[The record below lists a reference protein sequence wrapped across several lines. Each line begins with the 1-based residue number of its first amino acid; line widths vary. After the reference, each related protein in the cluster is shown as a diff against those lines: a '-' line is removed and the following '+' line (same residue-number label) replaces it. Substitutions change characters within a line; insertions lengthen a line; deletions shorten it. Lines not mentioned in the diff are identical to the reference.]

1 VERQADVIVIGAGIV
16 GMATALFLSRAGAA
30 VTVLERDAIA
40 CGASGAAAGIL
51 STFSPVARPPAYE
64 ALAQE
69 GLRLH
74 RVLASE
80 LRNATGADVRF
91 APLTILYPAFT
102 ASEARE
108 LRLQALPAT
117 AAAGSIV
124 RWLEAEEAH
133 AAEPRLSRR
142 ALGALAV
149 TEQARVDAYR
159 LTVALAQAA
168 EQRGVTIRYAEV
180 TGLTTEQRRVTGVRL
195 GGSVVRARQVVLAGG
210 PWTGL
215 MAPWVGQPLPVTPL
229 RGQILRLQAGEPP
242 LRTCIMYGKNYL
254 LDKGD
259 GLTVVGTTEE
269 AVGFRPRPTRG
280 GRAAVLAAVLK
291 LAPSL
296 GEAAVVQHT
305 ACLRPLSADGMPLI
319 GTVPGIDGLVVAAG
333 HGRQGILLGPITGQ
347 LAAALALGMPPLL
360 SLTDFAPGRFRTLAG

>member
-1 VERQADVIVIGAGIV
+1 
-16 GMATALFLSRAGAA
+16 MATALYLSRAGAA

-40 CGASGAAAGIL
+40 SGASGAAAGIL
-51 STFSPVARPPAYE
+51 STFSPRARPPAYE
-64 ALAQE
+64 ALAQA

-74 RVLASE
+74 RVLAAE
-80 LRNATGADVRF
+80 LRDASGADVRF

-108 LRLQALPAT
+108 LQSQAVSGT
-117 AAAGSIV
+117 DAAGSHV
-124 RWLEAEEAH
+124 RWLEAAEAQ
-133 AAEPRLSRR
+133 ACEPRLSPR

-149 TEQARVDAYR
+149 SDQARVDAYT

-168 EQRGVTIRYAEV
+168 EQQGVTIRYAEV
-180 TGLTTEQRRVTGVRL
+180 TGLLTDQRRVTGVRL
-195 GGSVVRARQVVLAGG
+195 AGSVVHAERVVLAGG
-210 PWTGL
+210 PWTGA
-215 MAPWVGQPLPVTPL
+215 MAAWVGQPLPVTPL
-229 RGQILRLQAGEPP
+229 RGQIVRLRVPDPP
-242 LRTCIMYGKNYL
+242 LQTCIMYGKDYL

-259 GLTVVGTTEE
+259 GLTAVGTTEE

-280 GRAAVLAAVLK
+280 GRAAILAAVLK

-296 GEAAVVQHT
+296 REAVVVQQT

-319 GTVPGIDGLVVAAG
+319 GVVPGIEGLIIAAG

-347 LAAALALGMPPLL
+347 LTAALVLDMPPALP
-360 SLTDFAPGRFRTLAG
+360 LTEFAPGRFRTPGVDAGALPIIAARL

>member
-1 VERQADVIVIGAGIV
+1 
-16 GMATALFLSRAGAA
+16 
-30 VTVLERDAIA
+30 
-40 CGASGAAAGIL
+40 
-51 STFSPVARPPAYE
+51 
-64 ALAQE
+64 
-69 GLRLH
+69 
-74 RVLASE
+74 
-80 LRNATGADVRF
+80 
-91 APLTILYPAFT
+91 
-102 ASEARE
+102 
-108 LRLQALPAT
+108 
-117 AAAGSIV
+117 
-124 RWLEAEEAH
+124 
-133 AAEPRLSRR
+133 
-142 ALGALAV
+142 
-149 TEQARVDAYR
+149 
-159 LTVALAQAA
+159 
-168 EQRGVTIRYAEV
+168 
-180 TGLTTEQRRVTGVRL
+180 
-195 GGSVVRARQVVLAGG
+195 
-210 PWTGL
+210 
-215 MAPWVGQPLPVTPL
+215 APWVGQPLPVTPL

-347 LAAALALGMPPLL
+347 LTAALALGMPPLL